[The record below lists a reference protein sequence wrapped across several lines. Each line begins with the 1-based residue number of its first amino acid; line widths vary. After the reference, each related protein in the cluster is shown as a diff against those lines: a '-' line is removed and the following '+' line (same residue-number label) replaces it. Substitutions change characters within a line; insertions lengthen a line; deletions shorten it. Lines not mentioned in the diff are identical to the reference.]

1 MSIKNNDNVFSYCLS
16 LGDDYELDDVNKLF
30 TAITFDISRYRKY
43 THTLIFDTPV
53 TEKMAVL
60 EVEKWLSA
68 DASEEYYNFI
78 KEDIYEYNSYGKPL
92 KKYHF
97 IGGAYFLEIIE
108 RISRNHIKL
117 SCGS

>member
-1 MSIKNNDNVFSYCLS
+1 
-16 LGDDYELDDVNKLF
+16 
-30 TAITFDISRYRKY
+30 
-43 THTLIFDTPV
+43 
-53 TEKMAVL
+53 MAVL

-68 DASEEYYNFI
+68 DASEEYYNFMNDNI
-78 KEDIYEYNSYGKPL
+78 HEYNSYGKNP